1 MSKSKAK
8 VAATPAGAASDAV
21 SKGADEHGFRI
32 PRRHRTPI
40 YYAAGAVF
48 LIVALLV
55 YVMARPDPERMAAGY
70 VNTMLES
77 LPAQRLGEDD
87 LRAAV
92 LYLNSAFEA
101 VPDFGGAIEATREL
115 QERVARQVD
124 ADITEGELDAAE
136 ELFTAAAAIWAD
148 DDGFDEAGALRE
160 DLARAREIRGLHDQ
174 IRELL
179 AEIKRRAASESDES
193 TGNLRTVLDQL
204 GLALEALPADEQVP
218 AVQAD
223 LRREMADAV
232 RVSLDRNGLAQAQ
245 QMIDAV
251 PRNWSGD
258 AEILRLQEEVQSQ
271 LAALNRSGQVDELL
285 EKAERSIAADRLSTP
300 SGNNAVEYLR
310 QALSLDPANARA
322 ARNLEAVA
330 DRYAVLVA
338 DALQNGALALA
349 RRHIGSLERVSPGY
363 PRLDEFSRRIADAEA
378 AQAEASRFAAQQAAL
393 SPGPADEPGEAEPIP
408 QDPEGQLWF
417 SLRNSCNE
425 RELRRYIN
433 NYPAG
438 RYVDRA
444 WQRISDCLAATD
456 GP

>member
-1 MSKSKAK
+1 MSKSKAT
-8 VAATPAGAASDAV
+8 AAARPAGAASDAV
-21 SKGADEHGFRI
+21 SKGADEHGFRN

-48 LIVALLV
+48 FIVAVLV
-55 YVMARPDPERMAAGY
+55 YVMAKPDPERIAAGY
-70 VNTMLES
+70 VNTMLGA
-77 LPAQRLGEDD
+77 LPEQRLAKDD
-87 LRAAV
+87 LRVAV
-92 LYLNSAFEA
+92 LNLNNAFEA
-101 VPDFGGAIEATREL
+101 VPDFSGALEATREL

-124 ADITEGELDAAE
+124 ADIRVGELDAAE
-136 ELFTAAAAIWAD
+136 ELFAAAAASWAD
-148 DDGFDEAGALRE
+148 DNRFNEASTLRE
-160 DLARAREIRGLHDQ
+160 ELARARETRELHDQ

-179 AEIKRRAASESDES
+179 AEIRRRAVSESDES
-193 TGNLRTVLDQL
+193 TGNLRAVLDQL
-204 GLALEALPADEQVP
+204 GLALEALPADEE
-218 AVQAD
+218 ALGVQTD
-223 LRREMADAV
+223 LRRDIADAV
-232 RVSLDRNGLAQAQ
+232 RASLERNGLEQAQ

-258 AEILRLQEEVQSQ
+258 AEIFRLQEEVQAQ
-271 LAALNRSGQVDELL
+271 LAALNRSSQVDELL

-322 ARNLEAVA
+322 ARNLDAVA
-330 DRYAVLVA
+330 DRYAVLFA

-349 RRHIGSLERVSPGY
+349 RRHMGSLERVSPGY
-363 PRLDEFSRRIADAEA
+363 SRLDEFSRRIAEAEA
-378 AQAEASRFAAQQAAL
+378 AQAEASRFAAQQASLVPEPSAE
-393 SPGPADEPGEAEPIP
+393 PAAEPIP

-438 RYVDRA
+438 RYVNQA
-444 WQRISDCLAATD
+444 WQRISDCLATTD